1 VASILLV
8 PVPPPCFRIAA
19 GQNIVVSKK
28 NRLKEIQDQL
38 DLLMD
43 ELHRIRHRI
52 DDQESRRR
60 TYPFPFE
67 RGMAPD
73 TPPPPPPTKTRV
85 RGKKKA

>member
-1 VASILLV
+1 MASILLL
-8 PVPPPCFRIAA
+8 PGPQGNFRIGV
-19 GQNIVVSKK
+19 GQNSVTSKK

-38 DLLMD
+38 DILMD

-67 RGMAPD
+67 RGIAPD
-73 TPPPPPPTKTRV
+73 TTPSPPTKTR
-85 RGKKKA
+85 RRAKKG

>member
-1 VASILLV
+1 VASILLLL
-8 PVPPPCFRIAA
+8 VPPPLFRITN
-19 GQNIVVSKK
+19 GQNLVPSKK

-67 RGMAPD
+67 RGVAPD
-73 TPPPPPPTKTRV
+73 TTPPLPTKTRG
-85 RGKKKA
+85 RRKKD

>member
-1 VASILLV
+1 VASILLLL
-8 PVPPPCFRIAA
+8 VPPPLFRIAN
-19 GQNIVVSKK
+19 GQNPVTSKK

-67 RGMAPD
+67 RGVAPD
-73 TPPPPPPTKTRV
+73 TTPPSPTKTRG
-85 RGKKKA
+85 RRKKD

>member
-1 VASILLV
+1 VASILLL
-8 PVPPPCFRIAA
+8 PVPHPDSRIAN
-19 GQNIVVSKK
+19 GQNSVTSKQ

-60 TYPFPFE
+60 IYPFPFE
-67 RGMAPD
+67 RAIAPD
-73 TPPPPPPTKTRV
+73 AIPPATKKRV
-85 RGKKKA
+85 RGKKV